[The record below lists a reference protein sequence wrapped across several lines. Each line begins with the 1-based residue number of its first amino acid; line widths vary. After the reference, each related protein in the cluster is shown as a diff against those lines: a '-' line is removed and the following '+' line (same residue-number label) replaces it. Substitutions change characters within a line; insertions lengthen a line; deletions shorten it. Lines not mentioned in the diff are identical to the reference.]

1 MKFVSWNVNGIRAC
15 LTKGFEER
23 FQQEQTLPDDHGSIP
38 VLRKEQ
44 ELLELHLRR
53 YRTYLYSGYHCLHDR
68 PEIHR
73 WWNDFRCGE
82 RVKTINK
89 K

>member
-1 MKFVSWNVNGIRAC
+1 M
-15 LTKGFEER
+15 ER
-23 FQQEQTLPDDHGSIP
+23 FPYTSVPVQQEQTLPDDHGSIP